1 MIDKKKLRKSLLIL
15 LLIAIIIMLN
25 TLFPSN
31 VYADNENKEEETST
45 SQSLFQSQDFDE
57 VTKARIK

>member
-1 MIDKKKLRKSLLIL
+1 MEGVFMKKSISII
-15 LLIAIIIMLN
+15 LIAIIIMLN
-25 TLFPSN
+25 TLLPSN

>member
-1 MIDKKKLRKSLLIL
+1 MKKNISII
-15 LLIAIIIMLN
+15 LIAIIIMLN